1 MALIHREASEVFPEK
16 SAGSATLSSVGFD
29 MVIWGVGW
37 GCWGD
42 GGGLW
47 GDSVGTGFG
56 GM

>member
-1 MALIHREASEVFPEK
+1 MALIHREALEVFPEK
-16 SAGSATLSSVGFD
+16 SAGSAALSSVGFD

-47 GDSVGTGFG
+47 GGSVGTGFG